1 MRESEH
7 GKKNETDGDP
17 ERHTG
22 PWRRARDPFETTA
35 ATTIISLLR
44 IAASELCPHTQIP
57 NGIPLLSP
65 PPAQRALANFAHFLL
80 VYSSFL
86 PSFRPSTHHGPTADR
101 PTDRPTRPSTA
112 PVVTPPP
119 PHALSPSS
127 LARSLYADTHSPP
140 LYRSR
145 SRSASRLALALALA
159 RARSLARSSFALAPL
174 PPRQARRLPPPP
186 RARSEGARRSVCAE
200 GRQTESGSE

>member
-1 MRESEH
+1 MNTEKR
-7 GKKNETDGDP
+7 TRQTGDP

-57 NGIPLLSP
+57 N
-65 PPAQRALANFAHFLL
+65 A
-80 VYSSFL
+80 YSSPLTAAGTARTCEFCTLPPRLFFL
-86 PSFRPSTHHGPTADR
+86 PSFLSSFHTHHGPTADR

-186 RARSEGARRSVCAE
+186 RARSEGARRSVSAE
-200 GRQTESGSE
+200 GR